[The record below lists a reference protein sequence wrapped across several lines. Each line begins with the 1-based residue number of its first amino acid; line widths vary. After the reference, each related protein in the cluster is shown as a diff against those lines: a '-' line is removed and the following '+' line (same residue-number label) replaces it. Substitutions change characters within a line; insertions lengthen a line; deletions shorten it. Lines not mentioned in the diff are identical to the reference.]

1 MVQGGGVRK
10 DISIAGKSF
19 DKMNAGVDDGSGS
32 VSNGLSSSES
42 EKSNKASSKSSSS
55 SSESESSG
63 GSGGESP
70 VRNSDVKK
78 RKPYKKRV
86 KKSPISERVTK
97 EYKIMILKA

>member
-42 EKSNKASSKSSSS
+42 EKSKQA
-55 SSESESSG
+55 
-63 GSGGESP
+63 GS
-70 VRNSDVKK
+70 
-78 RKPYKKRV
+78 
-86 KKSPISERVTK
+86 
-97 EYKIMILKA
+97 

>member
-42 EKSNKASSKSSSS
+42 EKSQQA
-55 SSESESSG
+55 
-63 GSGGESP
+63 GS
-70 VRNSDVKK
+70 
-78 RKPYKKRV
+78 
-86 KKSPISERVTK
+86 
-97 EYKIMILKA
+97 